1 MDQILVI
8 SRKSPYG
15 TTNAAEAVRH
25 AGGASGFDFKAILY
39 LMDSGVYAAKKEQD
53 AGDSGFLGLGES
65 LELLSDEMDIYVNKD
80 SLNEYGLKEDDLVE
94 GVNIDAGEVLKLA
107 LKDSQT
113 VMIY

>member
-1 MDQILVI
+1 MDKILVI

-15 TTNAAEAVRH
+15 TTDAAEAVRH
-25 AGGASGFDFKAILY
+25 AGGASGFGFKAILY
-39 LMDSGVYAAKKEQD
+39 LTDSGVYAAKKEQD
-53 AGDSGFLGLGES
+53 AGNTGFLALGES

-80 SLNEYGLKEDDLVE
+80 SLNEYSLKEADLIE
-94 GVNIDAGEVLKLA
+94 GVNIDNGEVLKQA